1 MACAWS
7 CNSSA
12 AWTDGCVPSPHRDHL
27 PNYYKVRF
35 QPAKRGARMN
45 GFSRGVGDHFIVWRL
60 SHAGRFGEPLMLCR
74 ITVATGAMLAM
85 FGCGSLAQAGGAAM
99 IGTSHLSQVDITCS
113 RIMGLKPG
121 EAYYAAC
128 RESLSQ
134 SLAAQSENRAL
145 AAAYW
150 QCHQLGLASGSA
162 AFSTCILDKENAGE
176 AGFTR
181 ALTVADS
188 VSANASAD
196 KSFYEM

>member
-1 MACAWS
+1 
-7 CNSSA
+7 
-12 AWTDGCVPSPHRDHL
+12 
-27 PNYYKVRF
+27 
-35 QPAKRGARMN
+35 
-45 GFSRGVGDHFIVWRL
+45 
-60 SHAGRFGEPLMLCR
+60 MLCR

-196 KSFYEM
+196 KSFYEMSPTVRWGRERYACAQMRLVPGSDDFRQCIDNLDEAFLPSQN